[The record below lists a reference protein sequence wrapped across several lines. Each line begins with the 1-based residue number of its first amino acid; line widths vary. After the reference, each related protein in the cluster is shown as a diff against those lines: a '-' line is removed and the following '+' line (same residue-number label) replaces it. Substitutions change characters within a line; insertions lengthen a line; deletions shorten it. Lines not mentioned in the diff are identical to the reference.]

1 MTSERGQRTKHPA
14 QPVREMADWL
24 RLTFPDIPPALGWGG
39 DPCWV
44 AFMMTRD
51 SEHNPPFYWLG
62 RALDTVEASGARDLF
77 GERLR
82 AAHGAAHCEGEGDRD
97 ERVQD
102 VLSEACA
109 YAWATE
115 HLGHVEVD
123 PATAA
128 ATEEVGP
135 IVLHVPSA
143 HTWVAPRRLRGVP
156 TMERLVY
163 QVAAVAEAATQ
174 AIPQDEHAGRILFA
188 DIWHERMYAQNVGY
202 RIDLTEPVQA
212 ALRHFAAEHR
222 MGYVLTRPFEWGRPV
237 EASY

>member
-1 MTSERGQRTKHPA
+1 MPRP
-14 QPVREMADWL
+14 QPPTEMADWL
-24 RLTFPDIPPALGWGG
+24 RRFFPSIAPGSEWG
-39 DPCWV
+39 DPCWI

-51 SEHNPPFYWLG
+51 AEHNPPFYWLG
-62 RALDTVEASGARDLF
+62 AAFDIVEEAGAADLF

-82 AAHGAAHCEGEGDRD
+82 SAHGAAHCGGEGDRD
-97 ERVQD
+97 ERAQD

-115 HLGHVEVD
+115 RLGVVDVD

-128 ATEEVGP
+128 ATEQVGP
-135 IVLHVPSA
+135 IVLRVPEA
-143 HTWVAPRRLRGVP
+143 RALVAPRRLRGVQ

-163 QVAAVAEAATQ
+163 QVAGVAEEAAR
-174 AIPQDEHAGRILFA
+174 ALPERDERGEVGRILFA

-202 RIDLTEPVQA
+202 RLELTEPLQG
-212 ALRHFAAEHR
+212 ALRHFAGEYG
-222 MGYVLTRPFEWGRPV
+222 MGFVLTRPFEWGRPI

>member
-1 MTSERGQRTKHPA
+1 M
-14 QPVREMADWL
+14 REMADWL
-24 RLTFPDIPPALGWGG
+24 REVFPAIEPSWGWDG
-39 DPCWV
+39 DPCWP

-51 SEHNPPFYWLG
+51 AEHNPPFYWLG
-62 RALDTVEASGARDLF
+62 RALDVVAEAGASDLF
-77 GERLR
+77 AERLR
-82 AAHGAAHCEGEGDRD
+82 SAHGATSCGGEGDRD

-115 HLGHVEVD
+115 HLGPVEVD

-143 HTWVAPRRLRGVP
+143 NTWVAPRRLRGVP
-156 TMERLVY
+156 TMERLLY
-163 QVAAVAEAATQ
+163 QVAALTEEAKQ
-174 AIPQDEHAGRILFA
+174 AMPDTAGGRILFA

-202 RIDLTEPVQA
+202 RLELTEPLQA
-212 ALRHFAAEHR
+212 TLRHFANEHQL
-222 MGYVLTRPFEWGRPV
+222 GYVLTRPFEWGRPID
-237 EASY
+237 AWY